1 MYTIKTY
8 NKIKN
13 LLGADFTLDENAKD
27 YDAIM
32 VRSADLKEENFS
44 KNCKA
49 IARVGAGVN
58 NIPIDKCTEN
68 GIAVFNTPGGN
79 ANAVKYSYTNR

>member
-1 MYTIKTY
+1 MRK
-8 NKIKN
+8 
-13 LLGADFTLDENAKD
+13 EKD
-27 YDAIM
+27 YDPIM

-58 NIPIDKCTEN
+58 NIAIDRCTSE
-68 GIAVFNTPGGN
+68 GIAVFITPGGN
-79 ANAVKYSYTNR
+79 ANAGIIARHM

>member
-1 MYTIKTY
+1 MYTFKKF
-8 NKIKN
+8 NKKKILWMIILFLMRK
-13 LLGADFTLDENAKD
+13 EKD
-27 YDAIM
+27 YDPIM

-58 NIPIDKCTEN
+58 NIPIDRCT
-68 GIAVFNTPGGN
+68 
-79 ANAVKYSYTNR
+79 R